1 MPNLYICVLLVAAGI
16 LFHFFTKLAELEAQ
30 GNITT
35 PLAYW
40 RAHPYTSLIVFMSAY
55 LFMGLQAAI
64 GELSYSAAIL
74 TGIACNSLGDKLRAR
89 ANVVAD
95 RRASKM
101 DDSDQAGA

>member
-1 MPNLYICVLLVAAGI
+1 MPNLWYCAALVLAGI
-16 LFHFFTKLAELEAQ
+16 LFHFLTKLAELEAQ

-40 RAHPYTSLIVFMSAY
+40 REHPYTSLIVVMSAY
-55 LFMGLQAAI
+55 LFMGLQAAV

-89 ANVVAD
+89 ATAKAD
-95 RRASKM
+95 RLK
-101 DDSDQAGA
+101 DG

>member
-1 MPNLYICVLLVAAGI
+1 MPNLYYCAALVLLGI
-16 LFHFFTKLAELEAQ
+16 AFHFVTKLGELESQ
-30 GNITT
+30 GTIIT

-89 ANVVAD
+89 ASVAAD
-95 RRASKM
+95 RRRL
-101 DDSDQAGA
+101 DPTDQAGA